1 MSNDLQITISP
12 EEFDKIED
20 SENQSAIDKK
30 LGLIFKTVSIQQTHC
45 EETVARLEPHEY
57 LLPPLPNAYFTRDPA
72 VIVATQH
79 LRRRCTIR
87 REHMRPCCSGQF
99 WRAIPISVASLLH
112 TYAQKSHF
120 SWAWDRLV

>member
-45 EETVARLEPHEY
+45 KETVARLEQSIQKVSAPKMNKDKVGGAVGGATGLGVLIDRVIH
-57 LLPPLPNAYFTRDPA
+57 YFM
-72 VIVATQH
+72 Q
-79 LRRRCTIR
+79 
-87 REHMRPCCSGQF
+87 
-99 WRAIPISVASLLH
+99 
-112 TYAQKSHF
+112 
-120 SWAWDRLV
+120 